1 MCYAPPGGAYNSNNV
16 VFKPCVILR
25 FRDSVLEFCVIVIRW
40 NPRGMNHSNIT
51 EAHSNS
57 GREAAREY
65 SGKTKQIRGEL
76 QYKYYERGKFAG
88 IFWIEDREFQ

>member
-1 MCYAPPGGAYNSNNV
+1 
-16 VFKPCVILR
+16 
-25 FRDSVLEFCVIVIRW
+25 
-40 NPRGMNHSNIT
+40 MNHSNIT